1 MSDVH
6 NEMAKEDI
14 LEDVLELKTLEIINE
29 LAEVNIVIPT
39 PFIKDT
45 IIEML
50 VEKRFYELP
59 DGPC

>member
-1 MSDVH
+1 MSNEY
-6 NEMAKEDI
+6 NEMAKETI
-14 LEDVLELKTLEIINE
+14 LDDVLELKTLEIINE

-45 IIEML
+45 IIDML
-50 VEKRFYELP
+50 VEKRFNELP